1 MRMTDIQATSY
12 CRAKAI
18 RGEAS
23 QEWNTLRTEIE
34 KDGLDIV
41 ERRRSIQQTSTLA
54 PRVDDDFLAAIY
66 DEQEI
71 KRAIAGEVKER
82 VKKEIDEK
90 SSFPLRVLYLQY
102 LRNHLGNVQ
111 DEAADLE
118 AFQTARND
126 IEQQLKQFETEYS
139 AWITDAIL
147 AQED

>member
-1 MRMTDIQATSY
+1 MRMTDTQAANY
-12 CRAKAI
+12 CSAKAT

-23 QEWNTLRTEIE
+23 QEWNSLRAEIE
-34 KDGLDIV
+34 KDGLDTL
-41 ERRRSIQQTSTLA
+41 ERRRRSQQASTVA
-54 PRVDDDFLAAIY
+54 SRRDDEFLAAIY